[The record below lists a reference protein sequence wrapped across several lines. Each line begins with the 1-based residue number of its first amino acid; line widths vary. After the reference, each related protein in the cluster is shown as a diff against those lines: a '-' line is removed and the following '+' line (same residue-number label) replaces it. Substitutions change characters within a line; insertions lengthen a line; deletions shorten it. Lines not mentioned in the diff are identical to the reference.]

1 MDRTYISDDDN
12 LEDFAVQELGG
23 VTHYVKR
30 NSSALTARD
39 PADIPSDA
47 GIPVISED
55 TKVRL
60 AIRTSQACVPGAYVS
75 NEALRPKPSQRQ
87 IAEIGLMRERQKNR
101 AYVDD
106 EPHRPIP
113 APVSEEEP
121 IEDLQGRMHNLQKEA
136 NLKDDIEN
144 MQLKKAKRK
153 RHTIIGVVVIIFL
166 ILAIAVGVGVGLSTS
181 RKSGDNGPSTATET
195 LVFDECYTS
204 VNDDRSTRFME
215 LRSIVISGYP
225 DVAVAVDT
233 VGGTARAAMCWL
245 THVDR
250 YGVQAVEGSEV
261 QVVQRFALACIYY
274 SLAGAANE
282 DTEKRLTLMSNWLSS
297 RSVCEWDY
305 VGCSQN
311 DKTVTELHLED
322 LSLERPHLQELPLL
336 SNLALLDLTNN
347 AIFGQIPSGVFSLSK
362 LTELRLEIN
371 PLNVEIA
378 PELASLS
385 QLQVLTFGDNFLS
398 GTIPSHLFE
407 LSQLRK
413 LHLGRNRLRGTIPD
427 ELNHASS
434 LVELHIDSNQ
444 LTGTI
449 PDLRNLSELSS
460 LKIYYNSFDGTFPD
474 ISGCTNLGKL
484 SKHPSHSFVIGID

>member
-12 LEDFAVQELGG
+12 VEDLAVQEYGG
-23 VTHYVKR
+23 VTHSIER
-30 NSSALTARD
+30 NSSALEARD
-39 PADIPSDA
+39 PAATLYAA

-60 AIRTSQACVPGAYVS
+60 AIRTSQVCVPGAYVS

-106 EPHRPIP
+106 EPHRPVP
-113 APVSEEEP
+113 APVSEEKP
-121 IEDLQGRMHNLQKEA
+121 IEDLQGRMHNFQKEA
-136 NLKDDIEN
+136 DLKDDIEN

-153 RHTIIGVVVIIFL
+153 RYAIIGVVVTIFL
-166 ILAIAVGVGVGLSTS
+166 IVAIAVGVGVGLSTS
-181 RKSGDNGPSTATET
+181 RDNAPSTAKET
-195 LVFDECYTS
+195 LSFDECYMR
-204 VNDDRSTRFME
+204 VNDDRSIRFME

-233 VGGTARAAMCWL
+233 VGGTARAALCWL
-245 THVDR
+245 THLDKH
-250 YGVQAVEGSEV
+250 GLQAIEGSEV

-274 SLAGAANE
+274 NLAGAANA

-305 VGCSQN
+305 VGCNQS
-311 DKTVTELHLED
+311 DKTVAELHLEN
-322 LSLERPHLQELPLL
+322 LSLEGAHLEELPLL
-336 SNLALLDLTNN
+336 SNLALLDLRNN
-347 AIFGQIPSGVFSLSK
+347 MMFGQIPSGVFSLSK
-362 LTELRLEIN
+362 LTELRLENN

-378 PELASLS
+378 SELTGLS
-385 QLQVLTFGDNFLS
+385 QLQVLTFGDNFLT
-398 GTIPSHLFE
+398 GTIPSRLFG

-427 ELNHASS
+427 EVNHASS
-434 LVELHIDSNQ
+434 LVELYIDANQ

-449 PDLRNLSELSS
+449 PDLHNLPELSL
-460 LKIYYNSFDGTFPD
+460 LKIHFNSFDGSFPD
-474 ISGCTNLGKL
+474 ISSCTNLG
-484 SKHPSHSFVIGID
+484 